1 MCRST
6 QDPSEE
12 GTSEVNAT
20 RAVQPLVVTQG
31 DTQAASLVG
40 LHLLGNLSDHL
51 GLTSAYSAA
60 VPWTGERAPGQDR
73 GRLLAQVAVMLAGG
87 GECVTDMAALRD
99 QPELFGD
106 VASSATIWRAVREI
120 DETVLGDLRVARAT
134 VRANAWA
141 SLEGLDE
148 VILDVDAALVEIHSE
163 NKEQAASHYKGGF
176 GFHPMF
182 CFADHSGEALAGILR
197 PGNAGANSGVDQLDV
212 VDAAIAQLPAEYQA
226 GHHPGDDAGL
236 VRHRLVVRSDSAG
249 AVALL
254 IDGLVDRNVEFSVY
268 ARADGRI
275 HQAIRAVEDGSWAK
289 AVTDDGSVRHAGE
302 VAELDVELAGW
313 PAGTRAI
320 CRREKPHPGAQ
331 LRLWDA
337 DGYRHQV
344 TLTNSAGD
352 ALALELRQR
361 RHARVENCI
370 KDLRDTGL
378 DRMPFGS
385 FAMNQAWLELVLTAA
400 DLLAWLKGGCL
411 EGELAKATPKTLRYR
426 LLHVGARVLR
436 RARRV
441 VLRLPAHWP
450 WAEELAAAYR
460 RVAIIGT

>member
-6 QDPSEE
+6 QNPSEE

-40 LHLLGNLSDHL
+40 MHLLGNLADRL
-51 GLTSAYSAA
+51 GLTSAYSTA

-120 DETVLGDLRVARAT
+120 DETVLGELRVARAQA
-134 VRANAWA
+134 RATAWA
-141 SLEGLDE
+141 SLEGLEE
-148 VILDVDAALVEIHSE
+148 VVLDIDAALVEIHSE

-197 PGNAGANSGVDQLDV
+197 PGNAAANSGVDQLAV
-212 VDAAIAQLPAEYQA
+212 VDAAIAQLPDEYRA
-226 GHHPGDDAGL
+226 GHHPGDGASL

-254 IDGLVDRNVEFSVY
+254 IDGLVARNVEFSVY
-268 ARADGRI
+268 ARAEGRI
-275 HQAIRAVEDGSWAK
+275 HQAIRAVGADSWAR
-289 AVTDDGSVRHAGE
+289 AVTDDGGVRQAGE
-302 VAELDVELAGW
+302 VAELDVELPGW

-352 ALALELRQR
+352 PLALELRQR

-385 FAMNQAWLELVLTAA
+385 FAMNQAWLELVLSAA
-400 DLLAWLKGGCL
+400 DLLAWLRRGCL
-411 EGELAKATPKTLRYR
+411 DGELAKATPKTLRYR

-436 RARRV
+436 RSRRV
-441 VLRLPAHWP
+441 ILRLPAHWP

-460 RVAIIGT
+460 RVAVIAT